1 MSHNN
6 CSVKRAEKIL
16 ELVKSD
22 GGSGDGDRSDA
33 PGVWLYPY
41 DHAGNRHYHSVEY
54 TCGDRKHRPFSQC
67 KETGEVR
74 RNRTHQFFFS
84 GKREGHVP
92 ETGKPEITG
101 IFLLSCNPD
110 GAGSSQ
116 RNAEECVI
124 S

>member
-1 MSHNN
+1 MEEVETAIEAMLPEFGCTLMTMPGIAIITASNIL
-6 CSVKRAEKIL
+6 AEI
-16 ELVKSD
+16 
-22 GGSGDGDRSDA
+22 GNTDRFPNAKKLAKFAGIA
-33 PGVWLYPY
+33 PI
-41 DHAGNRHYHSVEY
+41 N
-54 TCGDRKHRPFSQC
+54 
-67 KETGEVR
+67 
-74 RNRTHQFFFS
+74 FFS